1 MKLSFSP
8 LYSGSSGNSTF
19 VDSGEHR
26 VLIDAG
32 VTGTALDGSLR
43 ALKVDPESLDA
54 ILITHEHSDHIKG
67 AGVLSRKYDIPI
79 YANNST
85 WDAMEKKVGNI
96 AQKNQKEFFNSFH
109 IGDMLVEPYPIPHDA
124 VDPVCYSLSVGD
136 VKLSIATDLGHY
148 TKKLLER
155 FANSDVI
162 LLESNHDV
170 EMLSGGSYPQYLKRR
185 VLGTK
190 GHLSNEAAA
199 KAAYELSTMGVR
211 GIMLAHL
218 SQENNTGQIAFDTVS
233 EYLNANGVEVNRHI
247 ALSVLDKVC
256 KPFMYHIEK

>member
-8 LYSGSSGNSTF
+8 LFSGSSGNSTL
-19 VDSGEHR
+19 VDSGKAKI
-26 VLIDAG
+26 LIDAG
-32 VTGTALDGSLR
+32 VTGSMLEGSLK
-43 ALKVDPESLDA
+43 ALKIDPESLDA

-67 AGVLSRKYDIPI
+67 AGILSRKFDIPI
-79 YANNST
+79 YANHAT
-85 WDAMEKKVGNI
+85 WNAMEKKVGAI
-96 AQKNQKEFFNSFH
+96 SLKNQKEFFNSFY
-109 IGDMLVEPYPIPHDA
+109 INDMLVEPYPVPHDA

-136 VKLSIATDLGHY
+136 VKLSIATDLGHC

-155 FANSDVI
+155 FENSDVV

-170 EMLSGGSYPQYLKRR
+170 DMLRNGAYPHYLKRR

-190 GHLSNEAAA
+190 GHLSNEMAA
-199 KAAYELSTMGVR
+199 KAAFELTMLGVR

-218 SQENNTGQIAFDTVS
+218 SQENNTSEVAYTTVS
-233 EYLNANGVEVNRHI
+233 EFLNSNGVEINKHI

-256 KPFMYHIEK
+256 KPFMYTIEK